1 MLLITTLFNQNS
13 HISILGKYMTFND
26 RLTMKIIKKLLL
38 SPWTALVTLVLVLGI
53 KIAEP
58 VFVESTR
65 LNYFDQLITSREATV
80 NKNIYTVNI
89 DEAALDK
96 YGQWPL
102 PRGEYAKIV
111 EDLYRRGAGLVVLNI
126 IMPDSDRS
134 KQDAVLARA
143 MEKFPVVL
151 GSVPSERTK
160 NTPRTPGSAVINSEF
175 QDQIVQYPGLIANVP
190 LLENAA
196 AGVGIV
202 NTLPEIDG
210 VNRRLPLI
218 VSVNEKIYASMS
230 IEVLRVAAGDNTVQV
245 KLSPIGVEKM
255 RIPKF
260 GPITTDE
267 LGRIWVDTTQKSKS
281 TGLTELPANF
291 DGAIVIVGTSAA
303 GLGNPVPTAQG
314 AMWPQDY
321 QAAAIGT
328 MINGVNIQ
336 RPDYA
341 DGLEIIAIAS
351 AGILLLILTRWV
363 YVGLASVVV
372 LTVGGYFASRWAFVN
387 YLFLFDATA
396 FIGSTVLV
404 ALHAYGVKF
413 VSEFLQ
419 KQAIKKQFAGY
430 CSKEVVEM
438 LQKDP
443 DLIKR
448 GVRKDVSVMFSDL
461 RGFTPIGEHYGDDVA
476 GLGKYMN
483 GYMDAIS
490 KPIMDNK
497 GMVIKYVGDA
507 SMHIHGAPIEDT
519 NHARTIV
526 AVGLQMLDAVDA
538 YTKEMEAQGLPPAA
552 MGWGCNTGIGFIGEM
567 GSTDRHSY
575 DILGDMVS
583 TAARLEARCK
593 AYGVLCI
600 IGAETY
606 NRTKDDFFYL
616 MIDNLQPKGKSVAD
630 LIYTALRPNGDDW
643 SKDLVRYN
651 EMQLLYKSKKFDEA
665 AAMCSKM
672 KGTFGGQMDKY
683 YKIWIERCDFMK
695 QQDLG
700 DNWQGEFIA
709 HEK

>member
-1 MLLITTLFNQNS
+1 MLKK
-13 HISILGKYMTFND
+13 ILT
-26 RLTMKIIKKLLL
+26 
-38 SPWTALVTLVLVLGI
+38 SPWTALLTLALI
-53 KIAEP
+53 ISIRIADP
-58 VFVESTR
+58 VFVESVR
-65 LNYFDQLITSREATV
+65 LRYFDTLITQKEPTA
-80 NKNIYTVNI
+80 NNIYTVNI

-102 PRGEYAKIV
+102 PRSEYAKIIK
-111 EDLYRRGAGLVVLNI
+111 DLYDRGAGLVVLNV
-126 IMPDSDRS
+126 IMAEPDRTGG
-134 KQDAVLARA
+134 DAVLATA
-143 MEKFPVVL
+143 LKQYPVVL
-151 GSVPSERTK
+151 GSVPAQKTK
-160 NTPRTPGSAVINSEF
+160 NSPRNPGSAVMGPEW
-175 QDQIVQYPGLIANVP
+175 QDQIVQYPGLIANIP
-190 LLENAA
+190 SLENAA
-196 AGVGIV
+196 AGIGIV
-202 NTLPEIDG
+202 STLPEIDG
-210 VNRRLPLI
+210 VNRRLPLV
-218 VSVNEKIYASMS
+218 VSVDGKLYPSISM
-230 IEVLRVAAGDNTVQV
+230 EALRVAAGDSTFQV
-245 KLSPIGVEKM
+245 KLNEGGVEKM

-260 GPITTDE
+260 GPITTDN
-267 LGRIWVDTTQKSKS
+267 LGRVWIDWSQENKQVSLMD
-281 TGLTELPANF
+281 LPKDF
-291 DGAIVIVGTSAA
+291 HGAIVIVGPTAA
-303 GLGNPVPTAQG
+303 GIANPLPTAKG
-314 AMWPQDY
+314 AVFPQDV

-328 MINGVNIQ
+328 MVNGVVIQ

-341 DGLEIIAIAS
+341 DGVEIIALLVF
-351 AGILLLILTRWV
+351 GILLIFLSRWTYVGICATVVIVGAIVPGTIYAFNNWLIL
-363 YVGLASVVV
+363 A
-372 LTVGGYFASRWAFVN
+372 
-387 YLFLFDATA
+387 DATA
-396 FIGSTVLV
+396 ITFGLIIV
-404 ALHAYGVKF
+404 ALHTYGVKF

-430 CSKEVVEM
+430 CSKEVVEL

-483 GYMDAIS
+483 GYMDSIS
-490 KPIMDNK
+490 RPILDNK

-507 SMHIHGAPIEDT
+507 SMHIHGAPIEDP

-526 AVGLQMLDAVDA
+526 KVGLEMLDAVDE
-538 YTKEMEAQGLPPAA
+538 YTKLMEAQGLPPAA

-593 AYGVLCI
+593 AYGVLAI

-616 MIDNLQPKGKSVAD
+616 LLDNLQPKGKTVAD
-630 LIYTALRPNGDDW
+630 LIYTVIRPRGEDYTRD
-643 SKDLVRYN
+643 KIAHEVMHDLYR
-651 EMQLLYKSKKFDEA
+651 QKKFDEA

-700 DNWQGEFIA
+700 NNWNGEFVA

>member
-1 MLLITTLFNQNS
+1 MMKK
-13 HISILGKYMTFND
+13 ILT
-26 RLTMKIIKKLLL
+26 
-38 SPWTALVTLVLVLGI
+38 SPWTALLTLALVVGI
-53 KIAEP
+53 RIADP
-58 VFVESTR
+58 SFVESVR
-65 LNYFDQLITSREATV
+65 LRYFDTLITQKAPTE
-80 NKNIYTVNI
+80 NNIYTVNI
-89 DEAALDK
+89 DEESLDK

-102 PRGEYAKIV
+102 PRAEYARIIK
-111 EDLYRRGAGLVVLNI
+111 DLYNRGAGLVVLNVL
-126 IMPDSDRS
+126 MAESDRTGG
-134 KQDAVLARA
+134 DGVLSNTL
-143 MEKFPVVL
+143 KTHPVVL
-151 GSVPSERTK
+151 PSVPSNKTK
-160 NTPRTPGSAVINSEF
+160 NTPRVPGSAVLAPEWL
-175 QDQIVQYPGLIANVP
+175 DQIVQYPGLIANVP
-190 LLENAA
+190 QLENSAV
-196 AGVGIV
+196 GVGIV
-202 NTLPEIDG
+202 STLPEVDG

-218 VSVNEKIYASMS
+218 AAIDGKLYPS
-230 IEVLRVAAGDNTVQV
+230 IAMETLRVAAGDSTFQV
-245 KLSPIGVEKM
+245 KLFEGGVEKM

-260 GPITTDE
+260 GPVTTDN
-267 LGRIWVDTTQKSKS
+267 LGRVWVDWSQQSKS
-281 TGLTELPANF
+281 VSLANLPKDF
-291 DGAIVIVGTSAA
+291 GGAIVVVGPTAA
-303 GLGNPVPTAQG
+303 GIGNPVPTSKG
-314 AMWPQDY
+314 AVWPNEV
-321 QAAAIGT
+321 QASVIAT
-328 MINGVNIQ
+328 MANGVVIQ

-341 DGLEIIAIAS
+341 DGVEILALAVF
-351 AGILLLILTRWV
+351 GLLLIFLSRWT
-363 YVGLASVVV
+363 YVGICATVVI
-372 LTVGGYFASRWAFVN
+372 VGAIVPGTIYSFSNW
-387 YLFLFDATA
+387 LILSDATA
-396 FIGSTVLV
+396 ITFGLIIV
-404 ALHAYGVKF
+404 ALHTYGVKF

-490 KPIMDNK
+490 QPMLDNK

-507 SMHIHGAPIEDT
+507 SMHIHGAPIEDV

-526 AVGLQMLDAVDA
+526 AVGLEMLDKVDE
-538 YTKEMEAQGLPPAA
+538 YTKLMEAQGLPPAA
-552 MGWGCNTGIGFIGEM
+552 MGWGCNSGIGFIGEM
-567 GSTDRHSY
+567 GSTERHSY

-616 MIDNLQPKGKSVAD
+616 LLDNLQPKGKTVAD
-630 LIYTALRPNGDDW
+630 LIYTALRTRGEDYT
-643 SKDLVRYN
+643 KDKVQHEL
-651 EMQLLYKSKKFDEA
+651 MHALYKQKKFDEA
-665 AAMCSKM
+665 AAMCKKL
-672 KGTFGGQMDKY
+672 KGNFGGQMDKY

-700 DNWQGEFIA
+700 DNWNGEFVA

>member
-1 MLLITTLFNQNS
+1 MW
-13 HISILGKYMTFND
+13 
-26 RLTMKIIKKLLL
+26 KKLLL
-38 SPWTALVTLVLVLGI
+38 SPWTALITLCLILGLRVSDP
-53 KIAEP
+53 AL
-58 VFVESTR
+58 VESVR
-65 LNYFDQLITSREATV
+65 LRYFDTLIVDRTAAANEQIHV
-80 NKNIYTVNI
+80 VNI
-89 DEAALDK
+89 DDAAIAK
-96 YGQWPL
+96 FGQFPF
-102 PRGEYAKIV
+102 PRNQYAAIIK
-111 EDLYRRGAGLVVLNI
+111 DLTDRNAGVVVFNIFMPDADRFGQDTALAQQLKRSVVVLPHTATNEDVANRYVPFRPGVSVIGTGLPGIAYKNI
-126 IMPDSDRS
+126 QP
-134 KQDAVLARA
+134 
-143 MEKFPVVL
+143 
-151 GSVPSERTK
+151 
-160 NTPRTPGSAVINSEF
+160 
-175 QDQIVQYPGLIANVP
+175 NVRP
-190 LLENAA
+190 LNETAS
-196 AGVGIV
+196 GIGIV

-210 VNRRLPLI
+210 VVRRVPQ
-218 VSVNEKIYASMS
+218 VVTVGQQVYPS
-230 IEVLRVAAGDNTVQV
+230 ISLETLRVAAGDPSFQV
-245 KLSPIGVEKM
+245 RVNDGSVEAV

-260 GPITTDE
+260 GKIATDNYS
-267 LGRIWVDTTQKSKS
+267 RVWVDWASRPQEHS
-281 TGLTELPANF
+281 LVDLPKDF
-291 DGAIVIVGTSAA
+291 QGGIVIVGLTAR
-303 GLGNPVPTAQG
+303 GLNNPIATARG
-314 AMWPQDY
+314 EVYPHSL
-321 QAAAIGT
+321 QAAVLDTVVSGR
-328 MINGVNIQ
+328 MIQ

-341 DGLEIIAIAS
+341 DGVEILAIAL
-351 AGILLLILTRWV
+351 AGILLLFLTRWT

-372 LTVGGYFASRWAFVN
+372 LVGGGIAGSMFAYSNF
-387 YLFLFDATA
+387 LFLFDATA
-396 FIGSTVLV
+396 FAVGTTLV
-404 ALHAYGVKF
+404 ALHAYGIKF

-461 RGFTPIGEHYGDDVA
+461 RGFTPIGEHYGDDVG

-490 KPIMDNK
+490 RPIMDNK

-507 SMHIHGAPIEDT
+507 SMHIHGAPIDDP

-526 AVGLQMLDAVDA
+526 KVGLEMLDAVDA

-593 AYGVLCI
+593 AYGVLAI

-606 NRTKDDFFYL
+606 NRTQDDFFYL
-616 MIDNLQPKGKSVAD
+616 LLDNLQPKGKTVAD
-630 LIYTALRPNGDDW
+630 LIYTVIRPRGEDYTRD
-643 SKDLVRYN
+643 KIAHDVMHDLYR
-651 EMQLLYKSKKFDEA
+651 QKKFDEA
-665 AAMCSKM
+665 AAMCAKM

-695 QQDLG
+695 EQKLP
-700 DNWQGEFIA
+700 DNWNGEFVA

>member
-1 MLLITTLFNQNS
+1 MQ
-13 HISILGKYMTFND
+13 
-26 RLTMKIIKKLLL
+26 IKLKSLLL
-38 SPWTALVTLVLVLGI
+38 SPWTALITLALVLGI
-53 KIAEP
+53 RVSDTA
-58 VFVESTR
+58 FVESVR
-65 LNYFDQLITSREATV
+65 LRYFDTLITAKEPTQ
-80 NKNIYTVNI
+80 NNIVTVNI
-89 DEAALDK
+89 DEESLDK
-96 YGQWPL
+96 LGQWPL
-102 PRGEYAKIV
+102 PRSQYAKIIK
-111 EDLYRRGAGLVVLNI
+111 DLYDRGAGLVVLNVL
-126 IMPDSDRS
+126 MAEPDRTGG
-134 KQDAVLARA
+134 DAALAQA
-143 MEKFPVVL
+143 LSQYPVVL
-151 GSVPSERTK
+151 GSIPSDKTK
-160 NTPRTPGSAVINSEF
+160 NIPRNPGSAVLGPEF
-175 QDQIVQYPGLIANVP
+175 LDQIITYPGIIANIPP
-190 LLENAA
+190 LEKSA
-196 AGVGIV
+196 AGIGIV
-202 NTLPEIDG
+202 NTLPEVDG

-218 VSVNEKIYASMS
+218 AGVDGKLYPS
-230 IEVLRVAAGDNTVQV
+230 IAMETLRVAAGDSTFQV
-245 KLSPIGVEKM
+245 KLNENGVEKM

-260 GPITTDE
+260 GPVTTDNF
-267 LGRIWVDTTQKSKS
+267 GRIWVDWSQENQSVS
-281 TGLTELPANF
+281 LTNLPKDLA
-291 DGAIVIVGTSAA
+291 GAIVIVGPTAA
-303 GLGNPVPTAQG
+303 GVSNPVPTAKG
-314 AMWPQDY
+314 AVFPHDV
-321 QAAAIGT
+321 QAAVIGT
-328 MINGVNIQ
+328 MVNGVVIQ

-341 DGLEIIAIAS
+341 DGLEILAIAS
-351 AGILLLILTRWV
+351 AGLILLFLTRWT
-363 YVGLASVVV
+363 YVGLGATIVIA
-372 LTVGGYFASRWAFVN
+372 VGGYVASSYAFSN
-387 YLFLFDATA
+387 FLFLFDTTA
-396 FIGSTVLV
+396 FTAGTVLV

-443 DLIKR
+443 ELIKR

-490 KPIMDNK
+490 RPIMDNK

-507 SMHIHGAPIEDT
+507 SMHIHGAPIEDP

-616 MIDNLQPKGKSVAD
+616 CIDNLQPKGKSVAD
-630 LIYTALRPNGDDW
+630 LIYTALRPNGEDW
-643 SKDLVRYN
+643 SRDLVKYN
-651 EMQLLYKSKKFDEA
+651 EMQALYKAKKFDEA

-695 QQDLG
+695 QQDLP
-700 DNWQGEFIA
+700 DNWNGEFVA